1 MKVDTDI
8 DAERQFDFTSH
19 LHGRGLTGVLP
30 GIFIDAVSCRVNFLI
45 YNFSGQI
52 IGVQKYDPFNHLK
65 NNGGRY
71 KTYIGKSPDGQQKIA
86 VWGLQFYRH
95 DMPYV
100 FLTEGIFDA
109 IRIINS
115 GFPALALL
123 SCDASRSTKHW
134 LKILPQKKIAI
145 LDSNKAGKKLV
156 RFSDFHRAVPNQYK
170 DLGEMSQTE
179 ASTFIQSIVN
189 ELNNRNI
196 IETGDY

>member
-1 MKVDTDI
+1 MKVDVDI
-8 DAERQFDFTSH
+8 DAERQFEFMAH

-52 IGVQKYDPFNHLK
+52 IGVQKYDPFNPLK

-71 KTYIGKSPDGQQKIA
+71 KTYIGKSSDGQQKIA

-123 SCDASRSTKHW
+123 SCEASRSTKHW

-145 LDSNKAGKKLV
+145 LDSDKAGKKLV
-156 RFSDFHRAVPNQYK
+156 RFSDFHRVVPNQYK
-170 DLGEMSQTE
+170 DLGEMPQVE
-179 ASTFIQSIVN
+179 ASIFILSIVN
-189 ELNNRNI
+189 VLDDRNAF
-196 IETGDY
+196 EACGY